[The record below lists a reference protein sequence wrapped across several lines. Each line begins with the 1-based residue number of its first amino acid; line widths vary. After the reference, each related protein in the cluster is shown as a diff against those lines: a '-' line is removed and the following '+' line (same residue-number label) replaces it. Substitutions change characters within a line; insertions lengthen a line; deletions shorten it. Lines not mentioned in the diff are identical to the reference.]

1 MRITATGY
9 GRDHGTWQIA
19 DSNIPIEADVNA
31 TPERIQISVSASM
44 SLNGKY
50 WLRIELPPSE
60 VSRLF
65 YMTHRDKP
73 LRDIVGIFAEL
84 KAAEE
89 RAAEREARLEAI
101 RKGPQIKRRRLG

>member
-19 DSNIPIEADVNA
+19 DCEMPIEATVSA
-31 TPERIQISVSASM
+31 TSERVQICVPASM

-50 WLRIELPPSE
+50 WVRVELPPNE
-60 VSRLF
+60 IGRLF

-84 KAAEE
+84 KEAEE
-89 RAAEREARLEAI
+89 KGAEKGSAATSYY
-101 RKGPQIKRRRLG
+101 RKF

>member
-1 MRITATGY
+1 MRITATGF

-19 DSNIPIEADVNA
+19 ECDIPIEANVNL

-50 WLRIELPPSE
+50 WLRVELPPKE

-65 YMTHRDKP
+65 YMTHRDKG
-73 LRDIVGIFAEL
+73 LRDIVGILAEL
-84 KAAEE
+84 KEEEE
-89 RAAEREARLEAI
+89 RAAEREARREAVKKAAS
-101 RKGPQIKRRRLG
+101 RLKRI